1 VNNFVTPDQ
10 LARETPAAAIL
21 NTVTPTSTTAAM
33 TGEQPLENKPTE
45 STTLADKVAE
55 ERIAEDKIISVLTF

>member
-1 VNNFVTPDQ
+1 MNNFVTPDQ
-10 LARETPAAAIL
+10 IVRETPAAAIL

-33 TGEQPLENKPTE
+33 ASEQPLENKPTE

-55 ERIAEDKIISVLTF
+55 ERIAED